1 MIEITAQSAPPYNLK
16 HIARLALAMY
26 DHGAFFSI
34 HRNLEITFSNDYNG
48 GGNQYVHIQKKDAGP
63 LPESL
68 IKVYFKTTN
77 SIDDFLYEAD
87 LFTDQNRDYLPV
99 VNRGKHL
106 FTAEVALLDIEW
118 HSDEIQQWRS
128 DVERLRITSDTLSY
142 WTENNLDMRVSC
154 TSLSCRPPS
163 RLGLDKL
170 KQYVSAGITLGDL
183 KARFTCTRCGKRE
196 ARISVF
202 R

>member
-1 MIEITAQSAPPYNLK
+1 MIEITAKSAPPYDLK

-34 HRNLEITFSNDYNG
+34 HRNLAMTFCSDYNG
-48 GGNQYVHIQKKDAGP
+48 GGNQYLNIEKKDAGP
-63 LPESL
+63 LPESF
-68 IKVYFKTTN
+68 IKVYFKPTY
-77 SIDDFLYEAD
+77 SMDDFLYEAD

-99 VNRGKHL
+99 LNRGKHR
-106 FTAEVALLDIEW
+106 FAAEAALLNIEW

-163 RLGLDKL
+163 RLELHKL
-170 KQYVSAGITLGDL
+170 KQYVSAGITLGEL
-183 KARFTCTRCGKRE
+183 KTRFTCTRCGKRE

-202 R
+202 I

>member
-1 MIEITAQSAPPYNLK
+1 MIEITAQSAPPYDLN
-16 HIARLALAMY
+16 HIARLALAM
-26 DHGAFFSI
+26 HSHSAFFSI
-34 HRNLEITFSNDYNG
+34 HRNLYIKFSSDFNG
-48 GGNQYVHIQKKDAGP
+48 SGRQCLYIKNEDDEASF
-63 LPESL
+63 EAL
-68 IKVYFKTTN
+68 IKVFFDPTYN
-77 SIDDFLYEAD
+77 EDFLYEAD
-87 LFTDQNRDYLPV
+87 LFKDQDRDYLPTL
-99 VNRGKHL
+99 NRGKHR
-106 FTAEVALLDIEW
+106 FAAEVALLNIEW

-163 RLGLDKL
+163 RLALDKL
-170 KQYVSAGITLGDL
+170 KQYVSAGMTLGDL

-202 R
+202 I